1 MDTLK
6 INTDYI
12 KLNQLLKLMGWCT
25 SGAEANTAIENGLV
39 LVNGAVETRKRNKI
53 QRSFKV
59 SYLDKVVLIE

>member
-1 MDTLK
+1 METLK